1 MKKVLCIGELL
12 IDFICTDIGV
22 SLSSGDNFLKKAGG
36 APANVTSAIS
46 RLGGKASFGGSVGQ
60 DPFGD
65 FLENSLVKEGVDTT
79 FLKREGKP
87 TTMSFVSVQ
96 EDGERDF
103 VFARGAD
110 EIYEPDEKEAKEM
123 ESFDIFHFGS
133 ATALLGGSLRDTYD
147 KFFAYAEKSQKL
159 ICFDPNYRDNLW
171 AGRDQEFI
179 ELSKKYIAKSDIVKV
194 SDAEACLI
202 TGISDVKDAALV
214 LSKLGETVLLVTLGK
229 EGTLIIAGDHVE
241 TVGSVKIKSV
251 DSTGAGDAFVGALL
265 YKMACSDSKDI
276 LKNNNAFS
284 NIVKFAN
291 AVGALTCTEMGATE
305 ALPTLDKVNK
315 FLQ

>member
-202 TGISDVKDAALV
+202 TG
-214 LSKLGETVLLVTLGK
+214 KLGETVLLVTLGK